1 LCHVSE
7 ISDDHIEN
15 IEAKFGAGEKVNAIV
30 LKVILVQGVGYFTAL
45 NIFTRRKLY
54 AASCYLSVNDCFTY
68 LYC

>member
-54 AASCYLSVNDCFTY
+54 AA
-68 LYC
+68 LYF